1 MRSAFRSREDEPL
14 VPTSFLAIRLLHYS
28 VLICLE
34 ATLVHLVGMLVSGAS
49 SAPLL
54 SWWVLVAVVMIAA
67 IVTTRFEPVNA
78 GAGHIRYGTGLIA
91 VVVIAW
97 ATAAHQGA
105 YSPFGVLRTLPRLIA
120 LDDTSFLA
128 IYLGL
133 IASLWA
139 WWRGSSVLDQGHS
152 EVIRSLRRGVLILIG
167 VLALLGITGFDPI
180 FRSPDGRP
188 LIGLAIEVA
197 GFLLLAFVAL
207 SLARIIEAAP
217 HSTHGAEWRW
227 LRSSLASTSA
237 MVMLGVL
244 IIAFVADPA
253 GSVLRELVQWIVYGM
268 VALMAPFLAIILLLV
283 QFIRQLVPQ
292 QIEAPPIVG
301 TATAGPLPTPEPTP
315 ASAIP
320 NALLAIPTI
329 ILLLLPIVALILV
342 ILFAR
347 RRRSR
352 VDLETGEER
361 ESIFSWGALGADIAE
376 LLRGLRRPAGDDGL
390 RGVLRRLLVKDPA
403 TRIRRR
409 YVQLLLRGEDAGRQ
423 RLPHQTP
430 HEFAP
435 ALAQQPD
442 DSQAIDDLTHIY
454 ERARY
459 APATVDE
466 ATAAEADRAWE
477 TLNRDEPPRRG

>member
-1 MRSAFRSREDEPL
+1 MS
-14 VPTSFLAIRLLHYS
+14 TSFRAIRLLHYA

-34 ATLVHLVGMLVSGAS
+34 ATLVHLLGLLVSGAS

-54 SWWVLVAVVMIAA
+54 NWWVLVVVVALAA
-67 IVTTRFEPVNA
+67 LVTSCFEPVNA
-78 GAGHIRYGTGLIA
+78 NAAHIRYATGLIGI
-91 VVVIAW
+91 VVIAW

-105 YSPFGVLRTLPRLIA
+105 YSPFGVLRTLPRLFS
-120 LDDTSFLA
+120 LDDTGFLA
-128 IYLGL
+128 MYLGL

-152 EVIRSLRRGVLILIG
+152 EVIRSLRRSVLILIG
-167 VLALLGITGFDPI
+167 VLALLGITGYDPI

-188 LIGLAIEVA
+188 LIGLAVEVA
-197 GFLLLAFVAL
+197 GFLLLGFVAL
-207 SLARIIEAAP
+207 SLTRIIEAAA

-227 LRSSLASTSA
+227 LRSSLASTST
-237 MVMLGVL
+237 VVIVGLL
-244 IIAFVADPA
+244 LIAFVVDPA
-253 GSVLRELVQWIVYGM
+253 GSVLREIVQWVVYGL
-268 VALMAPFLAIILLLV
+268 VALMAPFLAVILLLV

-292 QIEAPPIVG
+292 GIAGLPVTG
-301 TATAGPLPTPEPTP
+301 TATTEPQPAPEPT
-315 ASAIP
+315 SSMTIP
-320 NALLAIPTI
+320 DALLAIPTI
-329 ILLLLPIVALILV
+329 VLLLLPIVILLLV

-352 VDLETGEER
+352 VDLETGEQR
-361 ESIFSWGALGADIAE
+361 ESIFSWGALGADLAD

-390 RGVLRRLLVKDPA
+390 RGVLRRLLAEDPA

-409 YVQLLLRGEDAGRQ
+409 YVQLLLKGEDAGRQ
-423 RLPHQTP
+423 RPPHQTP

-442 DSQAIDDLTHIY
+442 DSQAIDALTQIY

-466 ATAAEADRAWE
+466 TTAAAADRAWE